1 MPWKVIDM
9 GLRDVGNPPIQS
21 TGIGS
26 SAIAV
31 NASSG
36 TVVAAIV
43 GLQDRLYE
51 TRFTVGAD
59 TVAFWKLQHADAT
72 GNTLRNQKVVITGTN
87 DAREYIY
94 TFKAETSDQFRVV
107 MGSAVGSSLA
117 ADIQAEVIS

>member
-1 MPWKVIDM
+1 M